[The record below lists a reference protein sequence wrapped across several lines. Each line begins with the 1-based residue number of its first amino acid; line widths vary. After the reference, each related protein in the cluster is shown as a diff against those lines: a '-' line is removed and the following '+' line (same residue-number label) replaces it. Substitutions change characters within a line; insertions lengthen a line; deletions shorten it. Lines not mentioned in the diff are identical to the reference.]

1 MDGNV
6 MEQTTSSSNPYT
18 TQVNTRPG
26 GFWIRFL
33 AAIID
38 AIIIAIPCAIVNAIF
53 KGVVGVVNPGGTNT
67 AFAAF
72 AFTLSL
78 LIGILISLAYHA
90 YYYQSTGST
99 IGKKLFM
106 LKVIDSHTGNL
117 LTFKQVFLREV
128 VGKFLSGVTFMIGY
142 IMGGVRHDKRAL
154 HDLVADS
161 RVIETLHVHR

>member
-1 MDGNV
+1 MDGNS
-6 MEQTTSSSNPYT
+6 MDQTI
-18 TQVNTRPG
+18 NTRPG

-33 AAIID
+33 AAVID
-38 AIIIAIPCAIVNAIF
+38 GIIIAIPCAIVNGIF
-53 KGVVGVVNPGGTNT
+53 KGVTGLVNPSGTNT

-72 AFTLSL
+72 AFTVSL

-106 LKVIDSHTGNL
+106 LKVIDNHTGNL

-128 VGKFLSGVTFMIGY
+128 IGKFLSGITFMIGY